1 MHTSINADLYT
12 IKEIVGRQGSYD
24 MNEQLEYA
32 YIKAGIYTVR
42 ESCDME
48 LKVRVCT
55 NLSIQAYIQL
65 KRDLKAKAVVTCIIR

>member
-1 MHTSINADLYT
+1 
-12 IKEIVGRQGSYD
+12 